1 MKTPAFLSKLPD
13 LIIRPFVLPGKIV
26 AKTWFA
32 VFGRVS
38 WSPPHWFSQSR
49 TAWMRF
55 SEANPRITAAG
66 LIAIFL
72 VSCGASWTWNWYQ
85 NRPKPHRVSVS
96 IVAIPVTKLE
106 KELKYPQL
114 IVRFSDPAAR
124 LEDLKKPSLQGVR
137 LEPQIGG
144 AWSWNSDKELV
155 FRPTEDWPA
164 DQKYRIVFDKKFF
177 APQILME
184 LLTYE
189 IRTPPFAIAISQLEL
204 YQDPAN
210 PKLRQVTATLELTHA
225 VEPGELDRHIQL
237 LMVGESKVFP
247 PSDPPPHFTMTYGL
261 HRRLAYLRSYTVT
274 LPENEDFMK
283 LELGKGVRTTQG
295 GAQTHDTIEQKVK
308 IPSLATAFQIS
319 SIEGNIARNKNGE
332 LEQVL
337 ILVTTAD
344 ISTRDLS
351 KAVKVWLLPKRESE
365 AKDESED
372 SDTESADQTDSSTEN
387 KESSDSS
394 ESEETSEESK
404 NENLKWESASDVP
417 DDVLDQAKPVQ

>member
-13 LIIRPFVLPGKIV
+13 LIIRPFVLLGKMV

-106 KELKYPQL
+106 KELKYPRL

-137 LEPQIGG
+137 LEPQVGG

-164 DQKYRIVFDKKFF
+164 DQKYRIIFDKKFF

-184 LLTYE
+184 RLTYE
-189 IRTPPFAIAISQLEL
+189 TQTRFRNSSFIKTP
-204 YQDPAN
+204 
-210 PKLRQVTATLELTHA
+210 R
-225 VEPGELDRHIQL
+225 IQ
-237 LMVGESKVFP
+237 
-247 PSDPPPHFTMTYGL
+247 
-261 HRRLAYLRSYTVT
+261 
-274 LPENEDFMK
+274 NC
-283 LELGKGVRTTQG
+283 
-295 GAQTHDTIEQKVK
+295 
-308 IPSLATAFQIS
+308 
-319 SIEGNIARNKNGE
+319 AR
-332 LEQVL
+332 
-337 ILVTTAD
+337 
-344 ISTRDLS
+344 
-351 KAVKVWLLPKRESE
+351 
-365 AKDESED
+365 
-372 SDTESADQTDSSTEN
+372 
-387 KESSDSS
+387 
-394 ESEETSEESK
+394 
-404 NENLKWESASDVP
+404 
-417 DDVLDQAKPVQ
+417 